1 MSNLAQTT
9 NDIKNGSILNLDGQ
23 LWQVIKFQHVKP
35 GKGPAFVRTTIKN
48 VLSGK
53 IVDKTFNAGMKMD
66 FETVDNRTLQYSY
79 EDGDNFVF
87 MDMTTFDQIMIP
99 KTLVGDKA
107 KYLLEG
113 TDCIVSFHDGQ
124 PLSVELPASVVLTI
138 THTEPGLQG
147 NRSNAGTKPATV
159 ETGAEIHIPLF
170 IGEGEK
176 VKVNTDDGSYR
187 PRELR
192 SATRTHRSRT
202 CGRGLAS
209 HAGAPPTVK
218 KRISLYGTFDRSSQ
232 GSEHVV

>member
-1 MSNLAQTT
+1 MRQLAQTT

-53 IVDKTFNAGMKMD
+53 IVDKTFNAGMKME

-79 EDGDNFVF
+79 DDGDNYVF
-87 MDMTTFDQIMIP
+87 MDMTTYDQIMIP
-99 KTLVGDKA
+99 KTLLGDKS

-113 TDCIVSFHDGQ
+113 TDCIISFHDGT
-124 PLSVELPASVVLTI
+124 PLSVELPASVILTV

-159 ETGAEIHIPLF
+159 ETGAEIQVPLF

-176 VKVNTDDGSYR
+176 VKISTEDGSYLG
-187 PRELR
+187 REN
-192 SATRTHRSRT
+192 
-202 CGRGLAS
+202 
-209 HAGAPPTVK
+209 
-218 KRISLYGTFDRSSQ
+218 
-232 GSEHVV
+232 

>member
-53 IVDKTFNAGMKMD
+53 IVDKTFNAGM
-66 FETVDNRTLQYSY
+66 QYSY

-159 ETGAEIHIPLF
+159 ETGAEIQVPLF

-176 VKVNTDDGSYR
+176 VKVNTDDGSYLG
-187 PRELR
+187 REN
-192 SATRTHRSRT
+192 
-202 CGRGLAS
+202 
-209 HAGAPPTVK
+209 
-218 KRISLYGTFDRSSQ
+218 
-232 GSEHVV
+232 